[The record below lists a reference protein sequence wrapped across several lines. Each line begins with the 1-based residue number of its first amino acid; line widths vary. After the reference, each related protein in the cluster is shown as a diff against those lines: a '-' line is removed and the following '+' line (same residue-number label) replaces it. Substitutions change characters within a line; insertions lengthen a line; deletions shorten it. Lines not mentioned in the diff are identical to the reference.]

1 MLESARKVEVV
12 KRGRTSTGATEKQ
25 AVECDPSEPVP
36 FAEPT
41 MFWVDDVQLR
51 KYLGFELER
60 LRNRTRSAPLTDLG
74 FYMLRESD
82 HRIETLGVYQSK
94 TDDGKLLQC
103 NAANLRHAHG
113 GIEAI
118 LCINIDVTRET
129 EKHSHNGTTTTPAE
143 HYQTSV
149 DQVVERMI
157 SDARRAVNGALTRDL
172 KFELVRALDARGVF
186 LARGAVRQVASALE
200 IAAPTIYKYIQL
212 ARRHRGTTKKPAGP
226 EQRPKRVRPRADA

>member
-1 MLESARKVEVV
+1 MDLKDRWGAIVNCIADLLGPKAEVV
-12 KRGRTSTGATEKQ
+12 LHDVSHPNHSIIMIRNGHVTGRTVG
-25 AVECDPSEPVP
+25 
-36 FAEPT
+36 
-41 MFWVDDVQLR
+41 
-51 KYLGFELER
+51 
-60 LRNRTRSAPLTDLG
+60 APLTDLG

-103 NAANLRHAHG
+103 NAANLRGAHG
-113 GIEAI
+113 RIEAI

-129 EKHSHNGTTTTPAE
+129 EKHSHNGTTAAPAE

-157 SDARRAVNGALTRDL
+157 SDARR
-172 KFELVRALDARGVF
+172 
-186 LARGAVRQVASALE
+186 E

-212 ARRHRGTTKKPAGP
+212 ARRHRATTKKPAGL
-226 EQRPKRVRPRADA
+226 EQRPKRVRPRANA

>member
-1 MLESARKVEVV
+1 MNCIADLLGPKAEVV
-12 KRGRTSTGATEKQ
+12 LHDVSHPNHSIIMIRNGHVTGRTVG
-25 AVECDPSEPVP
+25 
-36 FAEPT
+36 
-41 MFWVDDVQLR
+41 
-51 KYLGFELER
+51 
-60 LRNRTRSAPLTDLG
+60 APLTDLG

-103 NAANLRHAHG
+103 NAANLRGAHG
-113 GIEAI
+113 RIEAI

-129 EKHSHNGTTTTPAE
+129 EKHSHNGTTAAPAE

-157 SDARRAVNGALTRDL
+157 SDARRAVNGGLTRDL

-212 ARRHRGTTKKPAGP
+212 ARRHRATTKKPAGL
-226 EQRPKRVRPRADA
+226 EQRPKRVRPRANA

>member
-1 MLESARKVEVV
+1 MDLKVRWGAIVNCIADLLGPKAEVV
-12 KRGRTSTGATEKQ
+12 LHDVSHPNDSIIMIRNGHVTGRTVG
-25 AVECDPSEPVP
+25 
-36 FAEPT
+36 
-41 MFWVDDVQLR
+41 
-51 KYLGFELER
+51 
-60 LRNRTRSAPLTDLG
+60 APLTDLG

-103 NAANLRHAHG
+103 NAANLRDAHG